1 MQHLVFV
8 DLPPA
13 AFVKEERLL
22 MFPAGGSAESV
33 FSLRNMCQRLDVCR
47 RKAAWEKQAFGVTMF
62 DRRRRATESTPS
74 AEGTFKKRKNN
85 NSRQKSETE
94 KKTVFRFYHF
104 CHEGKKNPKILS
116 GVSWKFPNGSST
128 CCWTK
133 IKILSWNV
141 PWLRLKLWVE
151 IQTWS
156 LWSVPLWR
164 GCENF

>member
-1 MQHLVFV
+1 MVMWFDSPPPPNPPIAVQHLVFV

-104 CHEGKKNPKILS
+104 CHEGKKKPQKYFL
-116 GVSWKFPNGSST
+116 VF
-128 CCWTK
+128 
-133 IKILSWNV
+133 
-141 PWLRLKLWVE
+141 
-151 IQTWS
+151 
-156 LWSVPLWR
+156 R
-164 GCENF
+164 GNSQMVLLHVAEQK